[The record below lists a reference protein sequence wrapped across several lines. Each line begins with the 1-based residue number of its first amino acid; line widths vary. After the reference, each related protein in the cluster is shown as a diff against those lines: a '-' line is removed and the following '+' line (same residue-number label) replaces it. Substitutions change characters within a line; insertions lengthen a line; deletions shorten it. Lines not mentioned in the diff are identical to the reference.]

1 MPTTNTMTWAQVL
14 EIHRSQT
21 AVYFVDKRIAS
32 IICSPY
38 QNKLVSDSKIV
49 YSIPKRKHYLKL
61 IEEIKSLIATN
72 GPIKIFVKKDKNVW
86 FDSGHFKLISFDE
99 SEAQTDFIL
108 EK

>member
-1 MPTTNTMTWAQVL
+1 MPTTITMTWAQVL

-21 AVYFVDKRIAS
+21 AVYFVDKAIAS
-32 IICSPY
+32 IICSPH
-38 QNKLVSDSKIV
+38 QNKLVSDTKIV

-86 FDSGHFKLISFDE
+86 IDAGHFNLIAFDE

>member
-1 MPTTNTMTWAQVL
+1 MPTTITMTWAQVL

-21 AVYFVDKRIAS
+21 AVYFVDKKITS

-38 QNKLVSDSKIV
+38 QNKLVSDTKIV

-72 GPIKIFVKKDKNVW
+72 GPIKIFVKQDKNVW
-86 FDSGHFKLISFDE
+86 VDAGHFSLISYDE
-99 SEAQTDFIL
+99 GEAQTDFVL
-108 EK
+108 VK

>member
-1 MPTTNTMTWAQVL
+1 MPTTITMTWAQVL

-21 AVYFVDKRIAS
+21 AVYFVDKKITS

-38 QNKLVSDSKIV
+38 QNKLVSDTKIV

-61 IEEIKSLIATN
+61 IEEIKSLISTN

-86 FDSGHFKLISFDE
+86 VYAGHFNLISYDE
-99 SEAQTDFIL
+99 SEAQTDFTL

>member
-1 MPTTNTMTWAQVL
+1 MLTTIIMTWAQVL

-21 AVYFVDKRIAS
+21 AVYFVEKKIAS

-38 QNKLVSDSKIV
+38 QNKLVSDTKIV

-72 GPIKIFVKKDKNVW
+72 GPIKIFVKRDKNVW
-86 FDSGHFKLISFDE
+86 IDAGHFNLISYE
-99 SEAQTDFIL
+99 EGEAQTDFIL

>member
-1 MPTTNTMTWAQVL
+1 MPTTITITWAQVL

-21 AVYFVDKRIAS
+21 AVYFVDKKIAS

-38 QNKLVSDSKIV
+38 QNKLVSDTKIV

-72 GPIKIFVKKDKNVW
+72 GPIKIFVKQDKNVW
-86 FDSGHFKLISFDE
+86 VDAGQFNLISYDEDE
-99 SEAQTDFIL
+99 SQTDFTL

>member
-1 MPTTNTMTWAQVL
+1 MTWAQVL

-21 AVYFVDKRIAS
+21 AVYFVEKKIAS

-38 QNKLVSDSKIV
+38 QNKLVSDTKIV

-61 IEEIKSLIATN
+61 IEEIKSLIAIN
-72 GPIKIFVKKDKNVW
+72 GPIKIFVKQDKNVW
-86 FDSGHFKLISFDE
+86 IDAGHFNLISYE
-99 SEAQTDFIL
+99 EGEAQTDFIL

>member
-1 MPTTNTMTWAQVL
+1 MPTTTTMTWAQVL

-21 AVYFVDKRIAS
+21 AVYFVDKKIAS
-32 IICSPY
+32 ILCSPF

-61 IEEIKSLIATN
+61 TEEVKSLIAIN
-72 GPIKIFVKKDKNVW
+72 GPIKIFVKQDKNVW
-86 FDSGHFKLISFDE
+86 VDAGHFQLISFE
-99 SEAQTDFIL
+99 EAASETNFIL